1 MMDYINPPVR
11 RREGMGFG
19 NAGVH
24 IPHANAYP
32 IAGRVRDYHPAGY
45 PGDES
50 MVPHRISVALAT
62 TASRTPCSWP
72 RSPPCVPRTPNLND
86 RKRAEG
92 AAHFWPRPPDLAQ
105 VCVR

>member
-1 MMDYINPPVR
+1 MMNYINPPVR
-11 RREGMGFG
+11 RREGMGFS

-45 PGDES
+45 PADES

-62 TASRTPCSWP
+62 TASRTRP
-72 RSPPCVPRTPNLND
+72 VPGRVRLPAFPGL
-86 RKRAEG
+86 
-92 AAHFWPRPPDLAQ
+92 Q
-105 VCVR
+105 VLP